1 MDIRIK
7 TNLKDLQK
15 KMQIVEK
22 KVFLKSMSEGINMT
36 AEKVAK
42 ANNDKLKQKLNK
54 PMKTSVSAVAVSRYA
69 KPKTNQLTAQ
79 IIVKDYAEKFLKYIY
94 TGDDE
99 HARREKYPSPT
110 RDGLPFAGV
119 TGNIQKLKSN
129 TSKGGKGTGL
139 LKRIDKTERSDRAN
153 SRFMGKPR
161 GKGSGTYGIWQRTG
175 RKGREGLKLLVAFTP
190 FIKHKKLIDFHKLSI
205 KVVKNNL
212 YKEINKQAI
221 KRMKRALR

>member
-54 PMKTSVSAVAVSRYA
+54 PMKTSVTAVAVSRYA

-129 TSKGGKGTGL
+129 TSKGGEGTGL
-139 LKRIDKTERSDRAN
+139 LKRIDKTQRNDQAN
-153 SRFMGKPR
+153 TRFMGKPR

-175 RKGREGLKLLVAFTP
+175 RKGRGGLKLLVAFTP

-212 YKEINKQAI
+212 YKEINKEAI
-221 KRMKRALR
+221 KRVKRVMR

>member
-1 MDIRIK
+1 MDIRIR
-7 TNLKDLQK
+7 TNLKDVQK

-54 PMKTSVSAVAVSRYA
+54 PLKTSVNAVAVTKYA
-69 KPKTNQLTAQ
+69 KPKINQLTAQ
-79 IIVKDYAEKFLKYIY
+79 IIVKDYAAKFLQYIY

-99 HARREKYPSPT
+99 YARNKGYPSPT
-110 RDGLPFAGV
+110 RDGLSKAGV
-119 TGNIQKLKSN
+119 YGNIQKITGGTKEG
-129 TSKGGKGTGL
+129 KKGKGL
-139 LKRIDKTERSDRAN
+139 LDRISPTKHSDRAN
-153 SRFMGKPR
+153 SRFVGKPK
-161 GKGSGTYGIWQRTG
+161 GKGSNVYGIWERKG
-175 RKGREGLKLLVAFTP
+175 KKGREGLNLLVAFTP

>member
-54 PMKTSVSAVAVSRYA
+54 PMKTSVNAVAVSRYA

-119 TGNIQKLKSN
+119 TGNIQKLRSS

-153 SRFMGKPR
+153 SRFMGKPK

-175 RKGREGLKLLVAFTP
+175 RKGRGGLKLLVAFTP

-212 YKEINKQAI
+212 YKEINKEAI
-221 KRMKRALR
+221 KRVKRVLR